1 MLIVLAL
8 LRAVFGAFHAAFQP
22 KANLVLENLPL
33 RHQLAVVQ
41 RATPRPRLRPVDR
54 AFWVLLSRGW
64 SRWTDV
70 LAIVKP
76 ATVVAW
82 HRRGFARFWARK
94 SRPVGR
100 PPLDDEIVALIRR
113 MVAENPLWSRRRI
126 AAELAKLGHD
136 VSKDLTP
143 TLLPGC
149 ARQKLGPVAKYMP
162 RHPRHS
168 DRPRSPTW
176 GTFLR
181 THLAGTI
188 AIDFLT
194 VPTVT
199 FNVLYVF
206 IVLSLDRRRLV
217 HINVTAHPYAEWAA
231 QQIVEAVGFDTSIA
245 RLIRDRDGIYGARF
259 DARVNHLG
267 IEQVRIAPRA
277 PWQNGCAERLV
288 GTLRR
293 ELLDHVIVLG
303 ERHLLHLV
311 RQHARYYN
319 EDRPRMALDG
329 DAPLSRAVQLPGTG
343 RVVALSRVG
352 GLHHL
357 YARAA

>member
-22 KANLVLENLPL
+22 KANLVLENLAL

-136 VSKDLTP
+136 VSKDT
-143 TLLPGC
+143 
-149 ARQKLGPVAKYMP
+149 VAKYMP

-181 THLAGTI
+181 MHLAGTI

-206 IVLSLDRRRLV
+206 FVLSLDRRRLV
-217 HINVTAHPYAEWAA
+217 HINVTAHPYAEWA
-231 QQIVEAVGFDTSIA
+231 VEQNRCAVGQRRAEI
-245 RLIRDRDGIYGARF
+245 
-259 DARVNHLG
+259 
-267 IEQVRIAPRA
+267 PRGFA
-277 PWQNGCAERLV
+277 G
-288 GTLRR
+288 
-293 ELLDHVIVLG
+293 
-303 ERHLLHLV
+303 
-311 RQHARYYN
+311 
-319 EDRPRMALDG
+319 
-329 DAPLSRAVQLPGTG
+329 
-343 RVVALSRVG
+343 
-352 GLHHL
+352 
-357 YARAA
+357 